1 MKAKLETLCRLNGI
15 ACRIGGST
23 LLRHHGL
30 VETANDLD
38 VFVEPDQFERLD
50 NVLRRAGE
58 KLDSTPHP
66 DYMTT
71 YFGEYVF
78 EGVDIDVMASFR
90 MKCTDGIYTHPFMEP
105 QDGWMRLE
113 EWVVLYTVMGRAEKV
128 DLLHD
133 YFQTVPLDETVI
145 QTCLKRAP
153 ASIVESVTTR
163 FRDLM
168 KR

>member
-1 MKAKLETLCRLNGI
+1 MMAKLEALCRLNGI

-23 LLRHHGL
+23 LLQQYGL

-50 NVLRRAGE
+50 NVLSRVGE
-58 KLDSTPHP
+58 KLDTKPDP

-78 EGVDIDVMASFR
+78 EGVEIDVMASFR
-90 MKCTDGIYTHPFMEP
+90 MKCTDGIYTHPFIEP
-105 QDGWMRLE
+105 RAGWMRLE
-113 EWVVLYTVMGRAEKV
+113 EWVVLYSVMGRKEKV

-133 YFQTVPLDETVI
+133 YFQTAVLDETVL

-153 ASIVESVTTR
+153 ASVVESVMTR

>member
-1 MKAKLETLCRLNGI
+1 MMAKLEALCRLNGI

-23 LLRHHGL
+23 LLQQYGL

-50 NVLRRAGE
+50 NVLSRVGE
-58 KLDSTPHP
+58 KLDTKPDP

-78 EGVDIDVMASFR
+78 EGVEIDVMASFR
-90 MKCTDGIYTHPFMEP
+90 MKCTDGIYTHPFIEP
-105 QDGWMRLE
+105 RAGWMRLE
-113 EWVVLYTVMGRAEKV
+113 EWVVLYSVMGRKEKV

-133 YFQTVPLDETVI
+133 YFQTAELDETVL

-153 ASIVESVTTR
+153 ASVVESVMTR